1 MKLKNRIIV
10 GFMMIILM
18 PMLLLAATLFGISEA
33 QHRNSS
39 GSDTVQESAYDI
51 TIADTGSSQTSIQI
65 MTKDLFF
72 TALVILIFTSVSIG
86 LWIYRSVAAP
96 LVKLRKATQNIKE
109 GNLDFVLEVD
119 GTDEFAE
126 LPGL

>member
-1 MKLKNRIIV
+1 M
-10 GFMMIILM
+10 
-18 PMLLLAATLFGISEA
+18 
-33 QHRNSS
+33 HRAVN
-39 GSDTVQESAYDI
+39 TVQESAYDI

-72 TALVILIFTSVSIG
+72 TALVILIFTGVSVG

-109 GNLDFVLEVD
+109 GNLDFVLDVE
-119 GTDEFAE
+119 GTDEFCGDCAGT
-126 LPGL
+126 LKR